1 MRTETTLISKR
12 MTKKLVK
19 CILQRTRNREVWRG
33 CKLHIVQLKTE
44 NERWELLEKRRGV
57 KANLVMEDER
67 CVGASEGRLGQL
79 PRDDNILDAFKL
91 NARMLAMSG
100 ERAAAEMKASNL
112 CGHFG
117 QAVGRG
123 ETCIVDGLNVFFA

>member
-1 MRTETTLISKR
+1 VE
-12 MTKKLVK
+12 
-19 CILQRTRNREVWRG
+19 
-33 CKLHIVQLKTE
+33 
-44 NERWELLEKRRGV
+44 
-57 KANLVMEDER
+57 ANLVVENER

-79 PRDDNILDAFKL
+79 PRDDNILDAFTFKL

-123 ETCIVDGLNVFFA
+123 ET